1 MDFLYGIINL
11 ALTEANTD
19 YKIEYKKIETVK
31 LQNCTG
37 Y

>member
-1 MDFLYGIINL
+1 MDFLYGIINS
-11 ALTEANTD
+11 APTEANKV
-19 YKIEYKKIETVK
+19 YKIEYNKIETVK